1 MGTTHSSRIF
11 MLCCW
16 DADPFAALEGV
27 APPAAAAAP
36 AATPNLVDLDDLY
49 DAPAP
54 VQAPLSQASPF
65 GSMPAQNH
73 QAPAHA
79 AHMLQPVSAMPA
91 AVLQAKAPVP
101 QPQKPAPVAGGP
113 APMAPRGNAAV
124 EQQAGRKDPFADLFS

>member
-1 MGTTHSSRIF
+1 MSWSH
-11 MLCCW
+11 MLQ
-16 DADPFAALEGV
+16 GV
-27 APPAAAAAP
+27 APPAAAAAAP

-54 VQAPLSQASPF
+54 VQAPFAQASPL

-91 AVLQAKAPVP
+91 AVLQTKAPVP
-101 QPQKPAPVAGGP
+101 EPQKPAPVAGGP